1 MGKEEDLFK
10 AVRHNDYYKVQVRM
24 KKEGGKIGDE
34 QLERKV
40 QGILRRKKK
49 RESGRKMWCVTKFK
63 VLRVRI
69 GDKRNRKKMQAGVFK
84 KKSVIERRKTRLRK

>member
-49 RESGRKMWCVTKFK
+49 RESGRKM
-63 VLRVRI
+63 
-69 GDKRNRKKMQAGVFK
+69 
-84 KKSVIERRKTRLRK
+84 